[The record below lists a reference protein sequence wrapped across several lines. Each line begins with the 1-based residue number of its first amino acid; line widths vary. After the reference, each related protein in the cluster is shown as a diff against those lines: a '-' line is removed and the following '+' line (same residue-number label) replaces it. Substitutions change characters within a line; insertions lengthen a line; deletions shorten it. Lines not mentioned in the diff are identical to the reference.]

1 YDASG
6 CRNGSIKTPPVC
18 VQFYLT
24 TSVPSLL
31 FLKELAQPP
40 RNIFAINK
48 NNSSEKV
55 AMGIDPAF
63 DRTWLRP

>member
-24 TSVPSLL
+24 TSIRENVAGRLGQ
-31 FLKELAQPP
+31 FFKRVKREQPLVFSWSGVGEAP
-40 RNIFAINK
+40 RH
-48 NNSSEKV
+48 
-55 AMGIDPAF
+55 
-63 DRTWLRP
+63 